1 MICHI
6 DHITHAIDFKNEEK
20 EIKKWNSLGFK
31 EHVRLNTKIYS
42 ATHIALVKGLK
53 SGYTDFIDRFFN
65 LEIGLFSKQK
75 PIAWDIM
82 TGLSISEDPNSPIN
96 KFVNLYGEGVQHV
109 AYNVDL
115 NTDMNELYKKLKE
128 THDLLTPVLNY
139 KDASGAGL
147 KQIFTRP
154 KKPWGSFEEYAQRIP
169 GPNGNPFDGFD
180 VDNIENL
187 YKEYDDYSKYLNSEN
202 KINVNF
208 GNK

>member
-6 DHITHAIDFKNEEK
+6 DHITHAINFKNEEK
-20 EIKKWNSLGFK
+20 EIKKWNLLGFK
-31 EHVRLNTKIYS
+31 EHVRLNTKIYP

-53 SGYTDFIDRFFN
+53 TNSDSGV
-65 LEIGLFSKQK
+65 
-75 PIAWDIM
+75 AWDIM
-82 TGLSISEDPNSPIN
+82 TGLSISEDLNSPIN

-128 THDLLTPVLNY
+128 TYDLLTPVLTY
-139 KDASGAGL
+139 KDTNGAGL

-202 KINVNF
+202 K
-208 GNK
+208 